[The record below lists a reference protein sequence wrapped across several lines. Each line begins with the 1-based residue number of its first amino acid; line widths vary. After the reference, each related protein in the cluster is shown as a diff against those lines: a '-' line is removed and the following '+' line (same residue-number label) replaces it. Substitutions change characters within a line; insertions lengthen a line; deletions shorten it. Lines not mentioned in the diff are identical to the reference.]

1 MSAPLKLSFIP
12 PTRSRDVITLW
23 WGCRSWLSHLRVQI
37 EETDGVKGKFL
48 LVPNLHS
55 FEVNWGLTH
64 IRSLYLCSLIHT
76 KHWTPVIQCDSFLHM
91 KFPSWG
97 TISQHILLSRLK
109 TYTQKYPFLW
119 VSDNKTWWFNQW
131 KGRKDRKEQK
141 PQFKKK
147 GTNDAGLE
155 RKMMKLHVKFQ
166 CSVCLLQPYNQSI

>member
-109 TYTQKYPFLW
+109 LTPKSTLSFEFQTTKLDGLI
-119 VSDNKTWWFNQW
+119 SGKGGKIERNRSHSLKRKGQMMLDLREKWWNY
-131 KGRKDRKEQK
+131 
-141 PQFKKK
+141 
-147 GTNDAGLE
+147 
-155 RKMMKLHVKFQ
+155 M
-166 CSVCLLQPYNQSI
+166 